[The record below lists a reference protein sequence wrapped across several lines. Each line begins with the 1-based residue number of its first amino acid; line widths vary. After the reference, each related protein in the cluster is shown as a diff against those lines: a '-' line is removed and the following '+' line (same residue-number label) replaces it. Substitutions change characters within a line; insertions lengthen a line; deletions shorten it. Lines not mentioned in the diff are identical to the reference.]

1 MEETYRRLLCY
12 EIGKYVLSAMG
23 ECNLDRKIESDA
35 VCALKKIQD
44 IMLNDKTEDGYKV
57 LQIEDVLLDYNLEI
71 SPRND

>member
-12 EIGKYVLSAMG
+12 EIGKYVLCALG
-23 ECNLDRKIESDA
+23 EHNFDRKIESDA
-35 VCALKKIQD
+35 VRTLKKIQD
-44 IMLNDKTEDGYKV
+44 IILNDETEDEYKV